1 MLAAFYEQTGPAAQ
15 VLQLAEVPTPEPA
28 AGEVRVRL
36 LWSGVNPSDVKS
48 RAGLRSKVLAFPR
61 IIPHSDGMGVIDAVG
76 AGVDAARI
84 GQRVWVWNAAWGR
97 PFGTA
102 AQYVALPQA
111 QAVPLPQGTSN
122 LPDEAAACFGIPA
135 LTALHA
141 VRCNGGVQGQ
151 DVLVTGGAGAVG
163 HYAVQMAKLLGARR
177 VLATVSSDAKAQVAR
192 DAGAD
197 LTLNYRSEDVV
208 ARVREATGGAGVHR
222 IIDMDAGANGAMD
235 AEAIQPNGTVVI
247 YGSSQPQVSFPFFA
261 LLAKNVALQFFIVY
275 HLQPS
280 DRAAAQAQLD
290 AWLRAGALKHQI
302 AQRMPLADI
311 ARAHELQESG
321 TLVGNLV
328 LQVP

>member
-1 MLAAFYEQTGPAAQ
+1 MR
-15 VLQLAEVPTPEPA
+15 LQ
-28 AGEVRVRL
+28 
-36 LWSGVNPSDVKS
+36 WSGVNPSDVKS

-76 AGVDAARI
+76 AGVDASRI

-102 AQYVALPQA
+102 AQFITVPQA
-111 QAVPLPQGTSN
+111 QAVPLPDNVSA
-122 LPDEAAACFGIPA
+122 EAAACFGIPA
-135 LTALHA
+135 MTALHA

-163 HYAVQMAKLLGARR
+163 HYAIQMAKLLGARR
-177 VLATVSSDAKAQVAR
+177 VISTVSSDAKAQVAR
-192 DAGAD
+192 EAGAD
-197 LTLNYRSEDVV
+197 ITINYRTEDVL
-208 ARVREATGGAGVHR
+208 ARVREATSGAGVHR
-222 IIDMDAGANGAMD
+222 IIDMDAGANGAID
-235 AEAIQPNGTVVI
+235 AEAVMPNGTVVI

-275 HLQPS
+275 HLQPA

-290 AWLRAGALKHQI
+290 TWLRAGALKHHI

-311 ARAHELQESG
+311 VKAHELQESG
-321 TLVGNLV
+321 ALVGNLV